1 VFVYVIISIELF
13 STVDLHEGQ
22 GQVQGLGERDRLED
36 QEDGRNEGVSNL
48 GRDRAFAG
56 TNKAKAKLKI
66 SKCKHDRV
74 ASLAQLK

>member
-1 VFVYVIISIELF
+1 MFVYVIISIELF

-36 QEDGRNEGVSNL
+36 QEDGRNEGVPNL

-56 TNKAKAKLKI
+56 TNKANAK
-66 SKCKHDRV
+66 
-74 ASLAQLK
+74 